1 MYIFLT
7 GYYNLAKR
15 MSRSTLEVVEV
26 SLVGKQMKV
35 YLTVFIVVFV

>member
-1 MYIFLT
+1 
-7 GYYNLAKR
+7 